1 MIPSAESDDVATSW
15 PTSCP
20 FCDIIAGR
28 APGTVVR
35 EWTFAF
41 ALLPLEPVVDGH
53 TLIIPKMHV
62 RDFSTNPNVSGATM
76 IAAAEFAADFRDDV
90 NIITSR
96 GYAATQSVFHLHLHV
111 VPRHIGDGL
120 ALPWYSGKTTT
131 PQEGA
136 PCPQKASQPGEP
148 GRS

>member
-1 MIPSAESDDVATSW
+1 MSPTSDDA
-15 PTSCP
+15 CP
-20 FCDIIAGR
+20 FCAIIAGA

-53 TLIIPKMHV
+53 TLIVSKMHV

-120 ALPWYSGKTTT
+120 ALPWYSGKPSPTR
-131 PQEGA
+131 
-136 PCPQKASQPGEP
+136 KARHDP
-148 GRS
+148 RVL